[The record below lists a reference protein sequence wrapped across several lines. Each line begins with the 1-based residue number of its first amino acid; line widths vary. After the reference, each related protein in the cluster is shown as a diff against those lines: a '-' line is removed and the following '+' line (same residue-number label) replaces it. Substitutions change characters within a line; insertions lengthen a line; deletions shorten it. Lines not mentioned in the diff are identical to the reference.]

1 MGGQKQKKQEIQA
14 ERTEFAQFCV
24 MAFGELWY
32 LLKLNLLFLT
42 ACIPIVTVP
51 MAVTA
56 GLRITSSLAAG
67 KQPPLWRAFCS
78 AFFGEWKR
86 ALACGWALTL
96 LQALAGFGVYAYAV
110 MMEANP
116 LALLP
121 LIAAALIFAALFSF
135 SLYFYSML
143 AMCRLSLQDMLRNAL
158 ILAVSERWR
167 NLVATLAA
175 VLCGGASVLFFPV
188 TLPLAIFLLPAL
200 ALLAASC
207 AIRPGLKRC
216 MREDEIT
223 PGGAGAE
230 PQEGR

>member
-1 MGGQKQKKQEIQA
+1 MGGQKQKKREIRA
-14 ERTEFAQFCV
+14 ERTEFAQFCA

-216 MREDEIT
+216 MR
-223 PGGAGAE
+223 
-230 PQEGR
+230 

>member
-1 MGGQKQKKQEIQA
+1 
-14 ERTEFAQFCV
+14 

-116 LALLP
+116 LALLA
-121 LIAAALIFAALFSF
+121 LIAAALILRLFSPSAFIFIPCWPCAGFPCRTCCATRSSLPFRNAGATLWQPLQQCCAAGRPCCF
-135 SLYFYSML
+135 SGYAAARHTPSACACAACGF
-143 AMCRLSLQDMLRNAL
+143 LRNQ
-158 ILAVSERWR
+158 
-167 NLVATLAA
+167 
-175 VLCGGASVLFFPV
+175 
-188 TLPLAIFLLPAL
+188 
-200 ALLAASC
+200 
-207 AIRPGLKRC
+207 
-216 MREDEIT
+216 
-223 PGGAGAE
+223 AG
-230 PQEGR
+230 P

>member
-14 ERTEFAQFCV
+14 ERTEFAQFCAT
-24 MAFGELWY
+24 AFGELWY

-216 MREDEIT
+216 MREDEN
-223 PGGAGAE
+223 PLGGAGAE

>member
-1 MGGQKQKKQEIQA
+1 
-14 ERTEFAQFCV
+14 
-24 MAFGELWY
+24 
-32 LLKLNLLFLT
+32 
-42 ACIPIVTVP
+42 
-51 MAVTA
+51 
-56 GLRITSSLAAG
+56 
-67 KQPPLWRAFCS
+67 
-78 AFFGEWKR
+78 
-86 ALACGWALTL
+86 
-96 LQALAGFGVYAYAV
+96 
-110 MMEANP
+110 
-116 LALLP
+116 
-121 LIAAALIFAALFSF
+121 
-135 SLYFYSML
+135 ML

-216 MREDEIT
+216 TREDENT

>member
-14 ERTEFAQFCV
+14 ERTEFAQFCAT
-24 MAFGELWY
+24 AFGELWY

-96 LQALAGFGVYAYAV
+96 LQALAGFGVSAYAV
-110 MMEANP
+110 MMDANP

-216 MREDEIT
+216 MREDENT

>member
-1 MGGQKQKKQEIQA
+1 MGGQKQNKREIRA
-14 ERTEFAQFCV
+14 ERTEFAQFCA

-96 LQALAGFGVYAYAV
+96 LQALAGFVCAASAHRSRIDFCGSFLLQPLFLFHAGHVQAFPAGHAAQRAHPCRFGTLAQPCGNPCSSAVRRGVRAV
-110 MMEANP
+110 FSGY
-116 LALLP
+116 
-121 LIAAALIFAALFSF
+121 AAARHAPSACACAACGF
-135 SLYFYSML
+135 
-143 AMCRLSLQDMLRNAL
+143 LRNQ
-158 ILAVSERWR
+158 
-167 NLVATLAA
+167 
-175 VLCGGASVLFFPV
+175 
-188 TLPLAIFLLPAL
+188 
-200 ALLAASC
+200 
-207 AIRPGLKRC
+207 
-216 MREDEIT
+216 
-223 PGGAGAE
+223 AG
-230 PQEGR
+230 P

>member
-1 MGGQKQKKQEIQA
+1 MGGQKQKKREIRA
-14 ERTEFAQFCV
+14 ERTEFAQFCA

-116 LALLP
+116 LALLA

-167 NLVATLAA
+167 DRK
-175 VLCGGASVLFFPV
+175 SVV
-188 TLPLAIFLLPAL
+188 
-200 ALLAASC
+200 
-207 AIRPGLKRC
+207 
-216 MREDEIT
+216 
-223 PGGAGAE
+223 
-230 PQEGR
+230 